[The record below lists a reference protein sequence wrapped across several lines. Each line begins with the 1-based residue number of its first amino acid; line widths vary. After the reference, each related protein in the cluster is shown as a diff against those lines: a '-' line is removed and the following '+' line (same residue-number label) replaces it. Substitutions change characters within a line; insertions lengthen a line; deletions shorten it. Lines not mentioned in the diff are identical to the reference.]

1 MSSKPQSIIRR
12 VSACVTKELR
22 RRLLLVTADSNAH
35 HVAIAVAHSNFK
47 YIACRFRAK
56 LAHGVENPEHRF
68 SKGSNA
74 DENAQNVTSEFRC
87 SGFSTP
93 CASLA
98 RKRHAMY
105 LKLLCATAIA
115 TWWALESA
123 VTSRR
128 RRRSSFVTHTL
139 TRRIMDCGLLLMP
152 GKAPGRNQF
161 GAR

>member
-12 VSACVTKELR
+12 VSVCVTKELR

-56 LAHGVENPEHRF
+56 LAHGVENPEHRNSEVTFCAF
-68 SKGSNA
+68 SSA
-74 DENAQNVTSEFRC
+74 FEPFENRC

-123 VTSRR
+123 VT
-128 RRRSSFVTHTL
+128 
-139 TRRIMDCGLLLMP
+139 
-152 GKAPGRNQF
+152 
-161 GAR
+161 